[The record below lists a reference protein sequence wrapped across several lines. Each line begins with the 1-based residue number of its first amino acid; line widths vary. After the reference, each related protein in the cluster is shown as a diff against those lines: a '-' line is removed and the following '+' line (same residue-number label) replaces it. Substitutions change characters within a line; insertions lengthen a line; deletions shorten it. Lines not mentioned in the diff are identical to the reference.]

1 MGTHPTL
8 PSRDLLT
15 GRTLADLFQ
24 DNQALLSA
32 KISNRFDKKL
42 PFLMKILSVQKSL
55 SVQAHPNKKLAEQLH
70 AKDPKHYPGNTLEK
84 QSNAV

>member
-8 PSRDLLT
+8 PSQDLLT
-15 GRTLADLFQ
+15 GRNLVDLIQ

-32 KISNRFDKKL
+32 KIIDRFGKKL
-42 PFLMKILSVQKSL
+42 PFLLKILSIQKAL

-70 AKDPKHYPGNTLEK
+70 VKDPEHYPGNTSK
-84 QSNAV
+84 TRK